1 MPHAAKDDS
10 HHHFA
15 FDPQALHMQMMRNSP
30 RKLAFRGD
38 ASDAWSSAIRT
49 KLVELLRM
57 PTHPGTKPVVTFVGE
72 TIEKDGYIQ
81 RDRVIQTEPGCDVPC
96 TLVTPKNAT
105 GPLPVML
112 CAQGHTSGMH
122 VSLGEAQYD
131 GDAEAIEGDR
141 DFAVQA
147 VRRGF
152 AAISVELRAFG
163 LCSDHRPERDRL
175 TSSYLDQ
182 TDDNRTCKH
191 QAMTALLL
199 GRTIFGERIFDLTR
213 ICDAIPD
220 IAGLDGE
227 RIYMMGQSGG
237 GSIGWYA
244 LAIEP
249 RLKGAMLGSS
259 FGTISGTIGTVDH
272 CTDNY
277 LPDMLTWM
285 DFPDVAGA
293 IDTAK
298 VVVVMGKD
306 DPVFPRASVVEAGD
320 AARAI
325 FAARGRGDN
334 FDLILADGGHRFY
347 ADLAWGRFLEMI

>member
-1 MPHAAKDDS
+1 MPHATKADS
-10 HHHFA
+10 SYNFA
-15 FDPQALHMQMMRNSP
+15 FDPQKMHMHMMRNAP
-30 RKLAFRGD
+30 KKLAFRGD
-38 ASDAWSSAIRT
+38 ASDAWSSAVRE
-49 KLVELLRM
+49 KLIELLRM
-57 PTHPGTKPVVTFVGE
+57 PEHPGTKPVVTFVGDA
-72 TIEKDGYIQ
+72 IEKDGYTR
-81 RDRVIQTEPGCDVPC
+81 RDFVIQTEPGNDVPC
-96 TLVTPKNAT
+96 TLLTPKEAT

-112 CAQGHTSGMH
+112 CTQGHTTGMH
-122 VSLGEAQYD
+122 VSLGEAQYE

-152 AAISVELRAFG
+152 AAISIELRAFG
-163 LCSDHRPERDRL
+163 LCSDCRPEADRL
-175 TSSYLDQ
+175 TSSYLSQ

-220 IAGLDGE
+220 MDGLDAE

-237 GSIGWYA
+237 GTIGWYA

-306 DPVFPRASVVEAGD
+306 DPVFPKDSVVEARD
-320 AARAI
+320 LAARI
-325 FAARGRGDN
+325 FEARGRGEN
-334 FDLILADGGHRFY
+334 FELILAEGGHRFY
-347 ADLAWGRFLEMI
+347 ADLAWTRFLDMI